1 MAHADGRSSEGAGSM
16 SAVSMRRPRAP
27 AFWLLLPLIA
37 FVAVFFIYPLGAML
51 VRAIHDKTGFT
62 PVYMLRIL
70 HEPAYLIVLR
80 TTFVIAAL
88 VTILT
93 LAIGYPLAYFL
104 SQRKPRTATLLMIL
118 VVIPYF
124 TSVLVRTYAWMVLLG
139 SHGII
144 NDLLI
149 RLHLI
154 DEPVKLL
161 YNRTGVLIGMTYMLL
176 PYMVLALYS
185 VMRSIDARLLLAAES
200 LGAGRTRAFWRIFF
214 PLSMPGV
221 ASGGLLVF
229 ILSLGYF
236 ITPALMGS
244 QQDSLI
250 SMVVEAQIETYF
262 DWNFASALAAVLL
275 ASTLVLFALY
285 ERLIGLNRLFE
296 AKL

>member
-1 MAHADGRSSEGAGSM
+1 
-16 SAVSMRRPRAP
+16 
-27 AFWLLLPLIA
+27 
-37 FVAVFFIYPLGAML
+37 ML

-296 AKL
+296 AKR

>member
-1 MAHADGRSSEGAGSM
+1 M
-16 SAVSMRRPRAP
+16 SATSAISAISLMRKRAP
-27 AFWLLLPLIA
+27 AFWLLLPLVA
-37 FVAVFFIYPLGAML
+37 FVAVFFLYPLGAML

-62 PVYMLRIL
+62 PAYFLRIL

-88 VTILT
+88 VTMLT

-139 SHGII
+139 SHGIV

-154 DEPVKLL
+154 DAPIKLL

-185 VMRSIDARLLLAAES
+185 VMRSIDMRLLLAAES

-275 ASTLVLFALY
+275 ASTLVLFVLY